1 MVIFYEIATY
11 PDLIDTADPKCNNDH
26 KKSLI
31 KGVDKMNPAS
41 EITILR
47 RNVLTKVARWS
58 LNHGGSQLTEQAI
71 KGLVME
77 MIPDGPARY
86 RCCIHKER
94 AIIED
99 RIRMAMGVAS
109 DEKYLVTIIR
119 EACNGCS
126 LNKYIVTDAC
136 QNCVAHPCR
145 NSCPKKAISVLQ
157 NRAYIDNNS
166 CVECGI
172 CAKSCPY
179 HAIVEISRPCERSC
193 AMGAITFD
201 EDRRAVI
208 DEEKCVACGL
218 CVTVCPFG
226 AITDTSKMQHVIASL
241 KDKGQP
247 VVAVVA
253 PAIAGQFG
261 PKATLGH
268 IKAALLQLGF
278 EDVIEAAKG
287 ADVVALQEAKEIKEH
302 FDQRFMTNSCCP
314 AHAKAIKINV
324 PELADKV
331 STALSPMRV
340 VGQLIKDSYDNNVIT
355 VFIGPC
361 IAKKAEARMGDE
373 IDYAITFEEIAA
385 IFLAAK
391 ITPAECEPVEIC
403 DASPFGRLFAKTGGV
418 CGAVARHLTDVPM
431 DVIRAQGLREC
442 LTALKS
448 GIKKANGDQFVFV
461 EGMACEGGCVGG
473 PGSLIRLNVATRA
486 VEKCAGEVNK

>member
-1 MVIFYEIATY
+1 
-11 PDLIDTADPKCNNDH
+11 
-26 KKSLI
+26 
-31 KGVDKMNPAS
+31 MNPAS

-47 RNVLTKVARWS
+47 RNVLTKVAQWL
-58 LNHGGSQLTEQAI
+58 LNHEGNQLTEQAI
-71 KGLVME
+71 KELVVE
-77 MIPDGPARY
+77 IIPAGPARY
-86 RCCIHKER
+86 RCCIFKER
-94 AIIED
+94 AIAED
-99 RIRMAMGVAS
+99 RIRIAMGAGS
-109 DEKYLVTIIR
+109 DEDYLVTVIP

-126 LNKYIVTDAC
+126 LNKFIVTDAC

-145 NSCPKKAISVLQ
+145 NSCPKKAISVVQ
-157 NRAYIDNNS
+157 TRAYIDNNS

-208 DEEKCVACGL
+208 NGESCVSCGL

-226 AITDTSKMQHVIASL
+226 AITDTSKMKQVIVAL

-247 VVAVVA
+247 TVAVVA
-253 PAIAGQFG
+253 PAVAGQFG
-261 PKATLGH
+261 PKATLDH
-268 IKAALLQLGF
+268 IKSALLQLGF
-278 EDVIEAAKG
+278 DDVIEAAKG
-287 ADVVALQEAKEIKEH
+287 ADVVALWEAEEIKEH
-302 FDQRFMTNSCCP
+302 LDQKLMTNSCCP
-314 AHAKAIKINV
+314 AHAKAIKIKM

-340 VGQLIKDSYDNNVIT
+340 TGQLIKDRYNNNVTT

-361 IAKKAEARMGDE
+361 IAKKAEIRMGNE
-373 IDYAITFEEIAA
+373 IDYAITFEELAA
-385 IFLAAK
+385 ILSAAE
-391 ITPAECEPVEIC
+391 IVPADCEPVEMS
-403 DASPFGRLFAKTGGV
+403 DASPFGRLFARTGGV

-431 DVIRAQGLREC
+431 EVIRAQGLREC

-448 GIKKANGDQFVFV
+448 GAKQAAGDQFVFV
-461 EGMACEGGCVGG
+461 EGMGCEGGCVGG

-486 VEKCAGEVNK
+486 VEKYAGKIDK